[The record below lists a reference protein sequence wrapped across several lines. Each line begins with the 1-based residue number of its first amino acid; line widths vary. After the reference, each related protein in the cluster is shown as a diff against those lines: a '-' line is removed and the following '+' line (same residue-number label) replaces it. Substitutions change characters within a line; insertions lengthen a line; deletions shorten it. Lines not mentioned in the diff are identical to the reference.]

1 MKSPEMSS
9 QEKGWTEKVLPHLLE
24 VEKEA
29 KALGIAF
36 DWRYRIASDDKK
48 KSEWFEH
55 SFDPDLKKEVA
66 GRRPA

>member
-1 MKSPEMSS
+1 MLFRS
-9 QEKGWTEKVLPHLLE
+9 
-24 VEKEA
+24 KEA